1 MLLKV
6 ITMNSHCQALFYLN
20 NFGGCQML
28 KLTHEAEPFW
38 GENGV
43 GVPSLCL
50 RCAFALPSLAET
62 DEKGALGNVKR
73 RKLIHFTVALD

>member
-1 MLLKV
+1 
-6 ITMNSHCQALFYLN
+6 
-20 NFGGCQML
+20 ML

-50 RCAFALPSLAET
+50 RCAFAVPSLARME
-62 DEKGALGNVKR
+62 EKWVLGNVKR
-73 RKLIHFTVALD
+73 G

>member
-1 MLLKV
+1 
-6 ITMNSHCQALFYLN
+6 MNSHCQALFYLN

-28 KLTHEAEPFW
+28 KSSTRQSPFG

-73 RKLIHFTVALD
+73 G

>member
-1 MLLKV
+1 
-6 ITMNSHCQALFYLN
+6 
-20 NFGGCQML
+20 ML

-62 DEKGALGNVKR
+62 EEKGTLGNVKR
-73 RKLIHFTVALD
+73 VF